1 MALTAGAARGK
12 CWEEMLRVERVAAR
26 VTLDDP
32 APALARAEK
41 EAAAGDESWQQ
52 WVEEYR
58 NGEALIVR
66 LETTL
71 EASDG
76 DGRPLVIEVANLGV
90 FLEKDAQPPRVEQ
103 QIGELA
109 TKDFSVFARE
119 LAGRGLRVDLNFL
132 GQMYVHVEL
141 EDDVRAALSRIDSG
155 CSGIGDALPAFDAGL
170 SEMDGPA
177 TR

>member
-1 MALTAGAARGK
+1 
-12 CWEEMLRVERVAAR
+12 MLRVERLAAR

-32 APALARAEK
+32 APALARAET

-71 EASDG
+71 QASDG
-76 DGRPLVIEVANLGV
+76 DGRRLAIEVANLGV
-90 FLEKDAQPPRVEQ
+90 FLEKDAQPPKVEQ

-109 TKDFSVFARE
+109 TKDFSVFVRE
-119 LAGRGLRVDLNFL
+119 LADRGMRVDPHFL

-141 EDDVRAALSRIDSG
+141 EDDVRDALSP
-155 CSGIGDALPAFDAGL
+155 GDGHGSDTRDELPAFDASL